1 MALTQ
6 TIIDRIRDEIGSDQ
20 DVTDAAVSP
29 SAPVGDLETIY
40 TDVNRGNYSILRTAM
55 IVWRRRLAEMQ
66 SRSFDATGGGSLM
79 ARSQRVRY
87 LQRRVKEL
95 EILVDYT
102 LVGTNQTVTSAV
114 KIAEDAASAEF

>member
-6 TIIDRIRDEIGSDQ
+6 TIIDRIRDEVGSDL
-20 DVTDAAVSP
+20 DVTDAATTP
-29 SAPVGDLETIY
+29 SAPIGDLETIY
-40 TDVNRGNYSILRTAM
+40 TDVNRGNYSILRTAL
-55 IVWRRRLAEMQ
+55 IVWRRRLADMQ

-102 LVGTNQTVTSAV
+102 LVGSNQEVTSAV
-114 KIAEDAASAEF
+114 RIAEDAATSEF